1 MNLIQLHRDHKG
13 SLRWLE
19 PALERVHRMSR
30 RFDGDADALVNQVWK
45 LLAEKSAALGFWVG
59 VEDEQIVGHVL
70 AIVQPFDGRWVLWVT
85 QAESDVRITR
95 AFHDLV
101 LGTLEDFAETFNF
114 SFAAQGITLDRML
127 MTTPRSEVAW
137 MKHSGWQPYRSIMSR
152 SLPLG
157 AKKGAS

>member
-1 MNLIQLHRDHKG
+1 MDLIQLHRDHKG
-13 SLRWLE
+13 SVRWLE

-85 QAESDVRITR
+85 QAENDVRITR

-101 LGTLEDFAETFNF
+101 LGTLEDFCETFNY
-114 SFAAQGITLDRML
+114 SFAAQGLKLDRML
-127 MTTPRSEVAW
+127 MTTPRNGAAW
-137 MKHSGWQPYRSIMSR
+137 ARHSGWEEYREIR
-152 SLPLG
+152 QRLLRP